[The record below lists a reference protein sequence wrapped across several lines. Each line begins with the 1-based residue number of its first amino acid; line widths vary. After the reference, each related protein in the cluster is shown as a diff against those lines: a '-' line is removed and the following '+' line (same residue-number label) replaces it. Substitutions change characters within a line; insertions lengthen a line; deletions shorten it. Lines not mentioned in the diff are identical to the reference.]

1 MFCRNLV
8 RRSQYMLTSCFTAGV
23 VSAKEKGSYH
33 VQNAT
38 LGALFDVINVM
49 AQVPCWR
56 ARISLS
62 HGKVFL

>member
-1 MFCRNLV
+1 
-8 RRSQYMLTSCFTAGV
+8 MLTSGFTAGV

-33 VQNAT
+33 VRNAT
-38 LGALFDVINVM
+38 LGALLGVVNVKV
-49 AQVPCWR
+49 QVPWWR